1 MTFEQRFGSDLR
13 LNIHFHVLALDGVYS
28 DSSGEPVFHRLAAP
42 TDEEQSQLAV
52 KVHRKVQRILE
63 GQGWVDE
70 EGRRAGPDEEALLEL
85 EFAAASAAGRIAQGA
100 RRGLRVPPVDRLSW
114 VGVMPSQG
122 RVSGRSGGFDLHPGV
137 AVEASDRSGLERL
150 CKYISPPPIASDR
163 LELTAEGN
171 VRYHFRKP
179 WRNGATFVEYEPLE
193 FLGRLVPPRL
203 VDQCAQILRNPV
215 NIRRLSHYGNRS
227 ASAEVRQYQPCAPV
241 LKGG

>member
-1 MTFEQRFGSDLR
+1 MRDPRCGSVTFEQRFGSDLR

-114 VGVMPSQG
+114 VGAMPSQRSRTFLHG
-122 RVSGRSGGFDLHPGV
+122 R
-137 AVEASDRSGLERL
+137 DRSGLERSFWPEFS
-150 CKYISPPPIASDR
+150 ISMD
-163 LELTAEGN
+163 
-171 VRYHFRKP
+171 
-179 WRNGATFVEYEPLE
+179 
-193 FLGRLVPPRL
+193 
-203 VDQCAQILRNPV
+203 
-215 NIRRLSHYGNRS
+215 
-227 ASAEVRQYQPCAPV
+227 
-241 LKGG
+241 